1 MMWWFERNIFG
12 PGICT
17 LIKENNYSTF
27 FQSCDNFEYSPIK
40 NEYGIETP
48 EFIDEW
54 RKARRFESDMYNDI
68 LTERARIR
76 AEERE
81 KQDLGEAV
89 QIDENGN
96 QIFEDYKET
105 RRLKTKIKNIRN
117 HRLNA

>member
-1 MMWWFERNIFG
+1 M
-12 PGICT
+12 
-17 LIKENNYSTF
+17 
-27 FQSCDNFEYSPIK
+27 SCDNFEYSAIK
-40 NEYGIETP
+40 NEYGIEIP

-81 KQDLGEAV
+81 KQGLGEAV
-89 QIDENGN
+89 QLDESGN
-96 QIFEDYKET
+96 QILTTFEDYKET

-117 HRLNA
+117 HGLNGK